1 MTVYSVFSRQ
11 SSPINPMIPLIMR
24 LKKLLIPVLNL
35 ILLMPT
41 FSFTKSVAQ
50 GVDFSSYPVYEGNDL
65 GVTWSQAAA
74 RIRVWAPTAEAV
86 RWQFYSADLGGAPDR
101 EIFLRKDAGGTW
113 VATLPGNW
121 EGSYYT
127 VQAKFDGQWLAEVPD
142 PYARAVGRNGQRGQI
157 FDPQKTNPTGWE
169 GDKRITLKSYTDIV
183 LYEGHVRDL
192 TVGPGSGIK
201 QQGKFLGLSER
212 GTRSPE
218 GLPTGLDHLVEMGI
232 THLHLLPFFDY
243 GSLDETQVSPG
254 YNWGYDPLNYNA
266 PEGTYCTNPADGA
279 SRIRELKTTVQ
290 AMHQAGIGL
299 VMDVV
304 YNHTFSVGESV
315 FSQLVPGYY
324 YRQWPEGNFS
334 DASGCGNEV
343 ASERPMVRKFMRESL
358 QYWASEYHLDGFRFD
373 LMGIHDL
380 NTMRLIREDMN
391 ALDPGIFLYGEG
403 WTAGPSPLAEE
414 SRAIKR
420 LTWQLPGIAAFSDDI
435 RDGIKGHWSD
445 EKDPGFASGK
455 AGQSM
460 TIRAGLVG
468 GIAHPQVDFSK
479 VNYSPKPWVGR
490 PSQVINYVSCH
501 DNHTLYDK
509 VAVSAPGAS
518 EPRRLAIQRLANTI
532 VLTAQGVPFL
542 HEGVEMAYTKGGNH
556 NSYKSAD
563 QVNALDWNRMADYAD
578 LVAYHRDLIAL
589 RKAHPV
595 FRMDDPEL
603 IRRVIT
609 FPETGSEH
617 VVVQHADAAA
627 AGDTWKELVLI
638 FNGSEQPYSYNL
650 PSGNWTL
657 VGNGRVVVSEPGEGL
672 LTLNGQ
678 VEVAPSAAYILAR

>member
-1 MTVYSVFSRQ
+1 LTGYSVFSAP
-11 SSPINPMIPLIMR
+11 SYPTNPIMR
-24 LKKLLIPVLNL
+24 KLNPLFPVLNL
-35 ILLMPT
+35 LLLMPA
-41 FSFTKSVAQ
+41 FSASLLVAQ
-50 GVDFSSYPVYEGNDL
+50 GVDFSTYPVYEGNDL
-65 GVTWSQAAA
+65 GISWSPAAT
-74 RIRVWAPTAEAV
+74 RIRVWAPSAEAL
-86 RWQFYSADLGGAPDR
+86 RWQFYATDLGGTPQR
-101 EIFLRKDAGGTW
+101 EVYLRQDVGGTW

-127 VQAKFDGQWLAEVPD
+127 VQAQFDGTWLAEVPD

-157 FDPQKTNPTGWE
+157 YDPLKTNPPGWE
-169 GDKRITLKSYTDIV
+169 QDQRVSQGSYTDIV

-192 TVGPGSGIK
+192 TVGPGSGIRH
-201 QQGKFLGLSER
+201 QGKFLGLSER

-218 GLPTGLDHLVEMGI
+218 GNATGLDHLVELGV

-243 GSLDETQVSPG
+243 GSLDETKAEPG

-290 AMHQAGIGL
+290 ALHNAGIGL

-304 YNHTFSVGESV
+304 YNHTYSVAESV

-343 ASERPMVRKFMRESL
+343 ASERPMVRKFIRESL
-358 QYWASEYHLDGFRFD
+358 QYWASEFHLDGFRFD
-373 LMGIHDL
+373 LMGIHDQQ
-380 NTMRLIREDMN
+380 TMRLIREDMN
-391 ALDPGIFLYGEG
+391 GLDPHIFLYGEG
-403 WTAGPSPLAEE
+403 WTAGPSPLPEE
-414 SRAIKR
+414 QRAIKR

-445 EKDPGFASGK
+445 EHDPGFASGK
-455 AGQSM
+455 GGLSM

-468 GIAHPQVDFSK
+468 GIAHPDVDFSR
-479 VNYSPKPWVGR
+479 VNYSPKPWVSS

-509 VAVSAPGAS
+509 VALSAPEAS

-532 VLTAQGVPFL
+532 VLMAQGVPFL
-542 HEGVEMAYTKGGNH
+542 HEGVEMAYTKGGDH
-556 NSYKSAD
+556 NSYKSPD
-563 QVNALDWNRMADYAD
+563 KVNALDWNRKADYAD
-578 LVAYHRDLIAL
+578 LVDYHRALIAL

-595 FRMDDPEL
+595 FRMNDPDL
-603 IRRVIT
+603 IRRVIR
-609 FPETGSEH
+609 FPESGSEH
-617 VVVQHADAAA
+617 VVIQHADAAA
-627 AGDTWKELVLI
+627 AGDTWKELLLI
-638 FNGSEQPYSYNL
+638 FNGSDQPYAYTL
-650 PSGNWTL
+650 PGGTWNL

-672 LTLNGQ
+672 LTLKDK